1 MAIMDAMSESYGSFV
16 FENAI
21 AYRDEVK
28 VATIEHKTLVCRKS
42 SVTGRQ
48 YMAVVD
54 EIIRKEGGQDNGEEV

>member
-1 MAIMDAMSESYGSFV
+1 MDAMSNSYGSFV

-28 VATIEHKTLVCRKS
+28 VAAIEHKTLVGRKS
-42 SVTGRQ
+42 SVTGQQ

-54 EIIRKEGGQDNGEEV
+54 EIIRKEGQDNGEEV

>member
-28 VATIEHKTLVCRKS
+28 VATIEHKTLVGRKS
-42 SVTGRQ
+42 SVTGQQ
-48 YMAVVD
+48 YMEVV
-54 EIIRKEGGQDNGEEV
+54 EKIISKEGQENG

>member
-1 MAIMDAMSESYGSFV
+1 MAIMDAMSDSYGSFV

-21 AYRDEVK
+21 AHRDEVK
-28 VATIEHKTLVCRKS
+28 VATIEHKTLVGRKS
-42 SVTGRQ
+42 SVTGQQ